1 MAEMSPRTLV
11 LAAVGAGCIVA
22 AGVGGFVAMRMSA
35 PARGAEAPA
44 AWTTAAVQPP
54 NVTPTP
60 DVVPPPEPA
69 VLQPASEPAAPKTRS
84 TSSGR
89 SETNARPSTTANP
102 PAVVSSAPSPA
113 AQVNPPA
120 AQTPV
125 PVQTPAVE
133 LPPPPPPDEVVPAPT
148 KEPAKPR
155 FEELTVAENS
165 VIGIHLDSTVS
176 SDTAKVEDKVTA
188 RVSRDVL
195 VAGRPAIPAGS
206 KLEGNVTLVERGGKF
221 KDKSRLGIR
230 FTTLILPD
238 NTRQSIQ
245 TDALFRDGDS
255 PTGEATAKVGAS
267 AAVGAI
273 IGAAIGGK
281 KGAAIGSMA
290 GAAGG
295 AGVVQAGG
303 RNDAIFAAGTPL
315 TLRLTSPIT
324 VMVERDQDKDRR

>member
-1 MAEMSPRTLV
+1 MLV
-11 LAAVGAGCIVA
+11 LGAVGAGCIVA
-22 AGVGGFVAMRMSA
+22 AGVGGFLAMHVSA

-44 AWTTAAVQPP
+44 AWTTASVPSP
-54 NVTPTP
+54 NVTPAP
-60 DVVPPPEPA
+60 DVPAPAEPT
-69 VLQPASEPAAPKTRS
+69 VLLPASEPAAPKPKS

-89 SETNARPSTTANP
+89 PEANARPQP
-102 PAVVSSAPSPA
+102 PAKAPAGVSAASSPSTAPARAPTL
-113 AQVNPPA
+113 P

-125 PVQTPAVE
+125 PTPAAE
-133 LPPPPPPDEVVPAPT
+133 LPPPPPPPDEIAPAP
-148 KEPAKPR
+148 KAPPKPR
-155 FEELTVAENS
+155 FDELTVTENS

-188 RVSRDVL
+188 RVSRDV
-195 VAGRPAIPAGS
+195 VVSGRTAIPAGS
-206 KLEGNVTLVERGGKF
+206 KLEGNVTLVEHGGKF
-221 KDKSRLGIR
+221 KDKARLGIR
-230 FTTLILPD
+230 FTTLVLPD
-238 NTRQSIQ
+238 NTRQTIQ
-245 TDALFRDGDS
+245 TDALFRDGES

-295 AGVVQAGG
+295 AGIVQAGG
-303 RNDAIFAAGTPL
+303 RNDAVFAAGTPL

-324 VMVERDQDKDRR
+324 VLVERDHDR